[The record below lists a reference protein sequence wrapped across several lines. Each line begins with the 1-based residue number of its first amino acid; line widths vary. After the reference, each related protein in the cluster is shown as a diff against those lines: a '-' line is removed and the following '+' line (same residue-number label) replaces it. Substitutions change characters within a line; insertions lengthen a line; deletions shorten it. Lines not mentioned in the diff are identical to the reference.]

1 MIKPWSITT
10 TLRNPERLRNF
21 LIVAQQIEGNE
32 WNLETQ
38 IKYQILLIQN
48 RFYGYGIAQFYND
61 LSQSQIS
68 LINTMTNEIKY
79 EQAEKI
85 FNTKNYE
92 DPPMRGRQS
101 LNPLKKLGLV
111 SIVNN
116 KVHITSLGQLFLKD
130 DFDYGEIFLSSF
142 LKWQIPNPLSNEYR
156 IEDDYDIKPFVGTI
170 HLINIVNKK
179 WIELNNNPK
188 GISKQEFSLFVPTLI
203 NFSNIEK
210 QAQKIIDL
218 RLEISGKSRDEQKQ
232 ILENYKINYAKE
244 FLNDTN
250 PKKIEKLLKNLKDY
264 GDNAIRY
271 FRLTRLFYIRGNG
284 FYVDLEP
291 RRSIEI
297 ENLLNYDN
305 AQSLVFSSKE
315 DYLGYL
321 SDIAQPKLPW
331 ESKEKYIEIVI
342 KLVAEIR
349 IYENNL
355 SVDLKEIL
363 NFNILPELELKKYIE
378 ELRQY
383 RRSLQNKELHF
394 ESQNIEKINDYIQIL
409 ENIYKYDN
417 RPLLLEKLCSLGLNA
432 LNDAIKIQPNYPV
445 GDDNEPTFTAPAN
458 TPDIECY
465 YEDFNSICEVT
476 MLKSRNQWY
485 NEGQPVMRHLRDFE
499 TEHNEK
505 DTFCI
510 FIAPKLHRDTIN
522 TFFTAVKYEYE
533 GQQQKII
540 PLTIENFVELLKILI
555 QLKEAGRFLRHIE
568 LANLYNEIIE
578 RINSVNDSAE
588 WINNIPNIILE
599 WKEKL
604 VS

>member
-21 LIVAQQIEGNE
+21 LIVAQQIEESE

-48 RFYGYGIAQFYND
+48 RYYGYGSKQFYNN
-61 LSQSQIS
+61 LSQAQIR
-68 LINTMTNEIKY
+68 LIDNMINEINI
-79 EQAEKI
+79 EQAEEI

-101 LNPLKKLGLV
+101 LSPLKKLGLV

-116 KVHITSLGQLFLKD
+116 AVHITSLGQLFLKD
-130 DFDYGEIFLSSF
+130 NFDYGEIFLSSF
-142 LKWQIPNPLSNEYR
+142 LKWQIPNPLSREYR
-156 IEDDYDIKPFVGTI
+156 IEDGYDIKPFVGTI

-179 WIELNNNPK
+179 WLELNNNPK
-188 GISKQEFSLFVPTLI
+188 GISKQEFSLFVPTLV

-210 QAQKIIDL
+210 QAQNIIDL
-218 RLEISGKSRDEQKQ
+218 RLEVSGKSRDEQKQ

-244 FLNDTN
+244 FLNDNN
-250 PKKIEKLLKNLKDY
+250 PIKVEKLLKNLKDY

-284 FYVDLEP
+284 YYVDLEP

-297 ENLLNYDN
+297 ENLLSFDN
-305 AQSLVFSSKE
+305 AQSLEFSSKE
-315 DYLGYL
+315 EYLNYL
-321 SDIAQPKLPW
+321 SDITQPKLPW
-331 ESKEKYIEIVI
+331 ESKEKYIEII
-342 KLVAEIR
+342 TKLVEEIR

-355 SVDLKEIL
+355 SANLKEIL
-363 NFNILPELELKKYIE
+363 NFNVLSELELKRYIQ

-383 RRSLQNKELHF
+383 RRSLQNRELYI
-394 ESQNIEKINDYIQIL
+394 ESQNIEKINDYIQTL
-409 ENIYKYDN
+409 ENIYTYEN

-432 LNDAIKIQPNYPV
+432 LNDALKIQPNYPV

-465 YEDFNSICEVT
+465 YEVFNSICEVT
-476 MLKSRNQWY
+476 MLKSRDQWY

-499 TEHNEK
+499 TKHNEK

-533 GQQQKII
+533 GKQQKII

-555 QLKEAGRFLRHIE
+555 QLKEAGKFLRHIE

-578 RINSVNDSAE
+578 RINDVKDSTE
-588 WINNIPNIILE
+588 WINNIPNIILD